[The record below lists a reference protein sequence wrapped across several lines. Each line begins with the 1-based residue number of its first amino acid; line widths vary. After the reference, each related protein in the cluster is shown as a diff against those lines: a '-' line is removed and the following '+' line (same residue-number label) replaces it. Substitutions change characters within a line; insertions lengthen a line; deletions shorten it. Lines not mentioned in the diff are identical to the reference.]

1 MKLLPK
7 KQSILILEEIVNSI
21 FHGIGVIATIFGV
34 IYFSLFLTTDKSLVR
49 LIGFY
54 FFLATS
60 IIMYLTSTLYHG
72 LSFTKA
78 RKVFLLLDYSAVFL
92 FIAGTYT
99 AYIAATM
106 PTWIGL
112 IFMVII
118 WVVVISS
125 VTLRSIFHKKEY
137 ALFILVYLLLGWSAI
152 VVMKFSW
159 HMLSFNTI
167 TLLVGGGLSYTI
179 GVIFFSLKKL
189 PFTHAVWHL
198 CVMAGTLFHYLALVS
213 L

>member
-1 MKLLPK
+1 MNLSPK
-7 KQSILILEEIVNSI
+7 KQSTIVLEEIVNST
-21 FHGIGVIATIFGV
+21 FHGIGMLGAIAGV
-34 IYFSLFLTTDKSLVR
+34 IYFSLYLTTDKSLIR

-54 FFLATS
+54 FFLSTS
-60 IIMYLTSTLYHG
+60 ILMYLTSTLYHS

-78 RKVFLLLDYSAVFL
+78 KKVFLILDYSAIFL

-99 AYIAATM
+99 AYIAAAM

-112 IFMVII
+112 MFMIII
-118 WVVVISS
+118 WTVVISS
-125 VTLRSIFHKKEY
+125 ITLRSIFHKKEY
-137 ALFILVYLLLGWSAI
+137 GLFIVAYLLLGWFAI

-159 HMLSFNTI
+159 HMLSVKTI
-167 TLLVGGGLSYTI
+167 ALLVGGGLCYSF
-179 GVIFFSLKKL
+179 GVIFFSLKKW

-198 CVMAGTLFHYLALVS
+198 CVMAGTFFHYLALIS